1 MICTMGRELIISP
14 EVEAKRK
21 RVEELRQEYLALFT
35 QKDQM
40 LNVEMSDL
48 NIRYIKLIG
57 QLKYECFKLSV
68 EVRALKMKVE
78 LAQASINR
86 GEMPDVDSIV
96 NIVSARLEDYYKMVQ
111 HQAQAVKAAREA
123 ESISVDDIKELK
135 DLYRLLVKRLH
146 PDLHPSQDQRMVD
159 LYIQGQAAYRSLN
172 LPMLRE
178 IVMRIDIDAD
188 IDDLV
193 AKKETLDEMIERLEG
208 QIAQMRADI
217 EKLNSTFPFDHRDKL
232 SDEEWITNERNELM
246 KEREQLEAQKKMY
259 EERFNLQTTL

>member
-1 MICTMGRELIISP
+1 MERELIISP
-14 EVEAKRK
+14 EVEAKRR
-21 RVEELRQEYLALFT
+21 RVEELRQEYLSLFT

-86 GEMPDVDSIV
+86 GEMPNVDNIISMV
-96 NIVSARLEDYYKMVQ
+96 NARLADYYKIVEQ
-111 HQAQAVKAAREA
+111 QAQTVKDARTA
-123 ESISVDDIKELK
+123 ESISCDDVKELK

-146 PDLHPSQDQRMVD
+146 PDLHPNQDQRMID

-188 IDDLV
+188 MDDLV
-193 AKKETLDEMIERLEG
+193 AREETLDEMIVRLES
-208 QIAQMRADI
+208 QIAQLRADI
-217 EKLNSTFPFDHRDKL
+217 ERLNNSFPFDHRDKL
-232 SDEEWITNERNELM
+232 SDEEWITSERNALM
-246 KEREQLEAQKKMY
+246 QEREQLEAQKKMY
-259 EERFNLQTTL
+259 EERFNIQTTL